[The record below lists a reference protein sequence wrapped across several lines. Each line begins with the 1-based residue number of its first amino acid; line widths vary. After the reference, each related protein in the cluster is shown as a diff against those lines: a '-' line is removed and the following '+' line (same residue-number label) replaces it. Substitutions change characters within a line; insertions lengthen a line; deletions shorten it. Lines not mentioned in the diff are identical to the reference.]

1 MKTKYL
7 IYNYLAQLLLI
18 IGAYSY
24 FKTFNNMFLNF
35 PLAYIGILAGLL
47 SKLTIWVYIIL
58 QIAILFVAYK
68 TNWNKEKLI
77 LILTICSTPLLGWI
91 SIINSIVI
99 IKLIKTT
106 LHDVEA

>member
-18 IGAYSY
+18 IGAYIY

-35 PLAYIGILAGLL
+35 PLAYIGIWAGLL

-58 QIAILFVAYK
+58 QIAIFFVVYK
-68 TNWNKEKLI
+68 TNWTKEKLI

-106 LHDVEA
+106 LLDVEV